1 MYGKGAWLSFS
12 RASSVTNTQLLYCAL
27 WSREVRQRDKST
39 AHARVQ
45 RGKPR
50 NSLGG
55 DKDQARG
62 ETRGR
67 QRVEK
72 EEKMLQPVATTDTEY
87 NSVRR
92 VQSDFL
98 RI

>member
-1 MYGKGAWLSFS
+1 M
-12 RASSVTNTQLLYCAL
+12 QLLYCAL

-55 DKDQARG
+55 DEDQARG

-72 EEKMLQPVATTDTEY
+72 EQKMLQPVQNGISAQLCSLWPPQTLSITL
-87 NSVRR
+87 SVE
-92 VQSDFL
+92 SKMTS
-98 RI
+98 